1 MRSVSLRSLCLAL
14 ALVPTSTALPAQNTA
29 QLDSIIESGI
39 RRGVYP
45 GAVLVIG
52 TRAGVTYQRGY
63 GHLTWNARSPV
74 PSPDS
79 TLYDLASLTKV
90 VGTMPA
96 IARLVEE
103 KRVDLAAPVSRYLP
117 RFSGGK
123 KDAVTIRMLLD
134 HTSGLPA
141 YIEFF
146 KLTKTRDSAI
156 ALLYR
161 TPLRRSPGASAEY
174 SDLNFL
180 LLGLVIEAVTG
191 EPLDRAVN
199 RLVLEPAGFSQTRYG
214 VTAAMKPRTAPSG
227 QWRGTPIC
235 CVVNDQNAARMGGAA
250 GHAGLFGTGADLA
263 RYLRFWLN
271 QGSID
276 GRRLLA
282 PETVRAFLLPGSPD
296 ATRLLGWE
304 RPPHR
309 NGDCGG
315 TGAGRGTGD
324 HKGGPCDSAY
334 GSRLSDAAFG
344 HTGWTGTLIW
354 ADPGRDLFLVLLTNR
369 SYAPR
374 GGNSLRALR
383 GIRGALADAIA
394 GGQ

>member
-1 MRSVSLRSLCLAL
+1 AERSAPRGPSRGRDTLHRSDRMRPISPPTICFAL
-14 ALVPTSTALPAQNTA
+14 ALGAVAAPESALQAQNTA
-29 QLDSIIESGI
+29 QLDSIVEAGI
-39 RRGVYP
+39 RRGIYP

-63 GHLTWNARSPV
+63 GHLTWSDRSPV

-103 KRVDLAAPVSRYLP
+103 RRVDLAAPVSRYLP
-117 RFSGGK
+117 RFGGGR

-146 KLTKTRDSAI
+146 KLTKSRDSAV

-161 TPLRRSPGASAEY
+161 TPLRRTPGASAEY

-180 LLGLVIEAVTG
+180 LLGLVIETVTG
-191 EPLDRAVN
+191 EPLDRAVT
-199 RLVLEPAGFSQTRYG
+199 RLVLEPAGLTQTRYG
-214 VTAAMKPRTAPSG
+214 VPAAMKPRTAPSG

-235 CVVNDQNAARMGGAA
+235 CEVNDQNAARMGGAA

-271 QGSID
+271 QGSLD

-282 PETVRAFLLPGSPD
+282 PETVRTFLLPASPD
-296 ATRLLGWE
+296 ATRL
-304 RPPHR
+304 
-309 NGDCGG
+309 
-315 TGAGRGTGD
+315 
-324 HKGGPCDSAY
+324 
-334 GSRLSDAAFG
+334 
-344 HTGWTGTLIW
+344 
-354 ADPGRDLFLVLLTNR
+354 
-369 SYAPR
+369 
-374 GGNSLRALR
+374 
-383 GIRGALADAIA
+383 
-394 GGQ
+394 

>member
-29 QLDSIIESGI
+29 QLDSIVESGI

-103 KRVDLAAPVSRYLP
+103 HRIDLAAPVSRYLP
-117 RFSGGK
+117 RFSGDK

-309 NGDCGG
+309 NGDCRPSGKP
-315 TGAGRGTGD
+315 
-324 HKGGPCDSAY
+324 KGGPCDSAY
-334 GSRLSDAAFG
+334 GSMLTDAAFG